1 MYQNPHILTN
11 NGNAIIMIIM
21 EITSLWHFM
30 LNYNNNDNDDNH
42 NDVAVTK
49 QWQQQHGT
57 CIYCMNYKYKT
68 PLANKQTTMT
78 NA

>member
-1 MYQNPHILTN
+1 
-11 NGNAIIMIIM
+11 
-21 EITSLWHFM
+21 M
-30 LNYNNNDNDDNH
+30 LNYNNDDNDNNDND
-42 NDVAVTK
+42 VSVTK
-49 QWQQQHGT
+49 QRQQHGT